1 MNSLKFLSLMFIAFV
16 FIMGCSGKYGNF
28 KRQSRSELKVT
39 KQQLIDNWADY
50 DIRLIYHMG
59 HQPPRLIVIIFDM
72 KNDDKKIT
80 VESKFSKVNDQAMW
94 SEIVKE
100 NTAIDGEF
108 TLVWGNYGPYYSTGV
123 QEIWGPDNQIYG
135 YIIYQEYAVV
145 LDTVK
150 LVDEN
155 TVRLSGRPPAP
166 VGGR

>member
-1 MNSLKFLSLMFIAFV
+1 MKTLKCICLLFIGFA
-16 FIMGCSGKYGNF
+16 FIMGCSGNYGNF
-28 KRQSRSELKVT
+28 KRQSRSESKVT

-50 DIRLIYHMG
+50 DIRLIYRMG

-80 VESKFSKVNDQAMW
+80 VERESSKVNDQAMW

-100 NTAIDGEF
+100 NTASDGEF

-145 LDTVK
+145 LNTVK

-155 TVRLSGRPPAP
+155 TVRLSGRAP
-166 VGGR
+166 RAVGGR